1 MLKRGWWALI
11 RLYSS
16 ISASTS
22 LRTWIHSTVSAAATI
37 DAVLGGRL
45 VGATK

>member
-1 MLKRGWWALI
+1 MKRGWWL
-11 RLYSS
+11 LMSVFSS

-37 DAVLGGRL
+37 DAVRGGRL
-45 VGATK
+45 RGFWK